1 MGERQR
7 ASANHLNA
15 DAFKSKSVVPIDV
28 GLTKIQSQFIG
39 IISRN
44 FKRTILIGT
53 VITIMQQD
61 MNNILARLK
70 FDYKFLNQFVL

>member
-7 ASANHLNA
+7 APANYLDA
-15 DAFKSKSVVPIDV
+15 DAFKSESVVPIDV
-28 GLTKIQSQFIG
+28 GLTKIPSQFSG

-70 FDYKFLNQFVL
+70 FDC